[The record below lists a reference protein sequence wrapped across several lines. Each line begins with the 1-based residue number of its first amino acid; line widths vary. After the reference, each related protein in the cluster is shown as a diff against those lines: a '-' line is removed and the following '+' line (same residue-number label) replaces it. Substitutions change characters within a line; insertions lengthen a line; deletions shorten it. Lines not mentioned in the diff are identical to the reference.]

1 MENNILI
8 YTTKDGNIDVKLEQ
22 ETVWLNVEKI
32 AELYGKD
39 RSNIQ
44 RHIKHIYEEEELD
57 KDSTCAFFA
66 QVQKEGSRNITRQIP
81 YYNLDVILSVGYR
94 VSSKT
99 ATQFRKWATSVLHN
113 CIFLIFIQKIV
124 YIFRVSNYNKKV

>member
-22 ETVWLNVEKI
+22 ETVWLNVEEI
-32 AELYGKD
+32 AKLFNRD
-39 RSNIQ
+39 RTTIL
-44 RHIKHIYEEEELD
+44 RHIKHIFEENELD

-66 QVQKEGSRNITRQIP
+66 QVQKEGSRDIKRQFP

-94 VSSKT
+94 VSSQV
-99 ATQFRKWATSVLHN
+99 ATQFRRWATNVLHKYIIDGYVLN
-113 CIFLIFIQKIV
+113 ERLFLSPLCIL
-124 YIFRVSNYNKKV
+124 